1 MSIQVKIWNEQDVE
15 DREFGESL
23 VGDGRLV
30 SSFGSVVGHSLVL
43 VVKKED
49 GSLDVERVFEVNAD
63 SAEDNQIVTDFVKS
77 VESKLAE
84 LFEPVPEP
92 SKIWVPA

>member
-1 MSIQVKIWNEQDVE
+1 MSVQVKIWNEQDVE
-15 DREFGESL
+15 GREFGEVL
-23 VGDGRLV
+23 LGDGRLV
-30 SSFGSVVGHSLVL
+30 SSFSGVVGHALVL
-43 VVKKED
+43 VLKKED

-84 LFEPVPEP
+84 LFEPVPES